1 MAIDGINGLIASS
14 AFNATNATPGAASA
28 DADAFTDAL
37 SKAIENTS
45 QQMDRAD
52 TYAQALAAG
61 EPVSLHD
68 TMLAVEKAD
77 LSVRTFVSVKSKAID
92 AYKEIMRMQM

>member
-1 MAIDGINGLIASS
+1 MAIEGINGIIASS
-14 AFNATNATPGAASA
+14 ALNAAGTTGGVGKA
-28 DADAFTDAL
+28 DAQSFTDAL

-45 QQMDRAD
+45 NQMHQAD
-52 TYAQALAAG
+52 TYAQALSAG

-77 LSVRTFVSVKSKAID
+77 IAVRTFVSVKSKAID
-92 AYKEIMRMQM
+92 AYKEVMRMQM